1 MAPPK
6 EAGETMRHLL
16 AVLIFALLLTVDRA
30 AAQPPAQSEAQNIAY
45 GPDPQEHLDICIPP
59 YAVDGAPALLTIHGG
74 GWRRGSRHALDVL
87 CKGLARHGI
96 VVFNMDY
103 RLLTTAPDTKWPAQ
117 INDAQLALRW
127 ARAHASAYG
136 ADPSHLCA
144 EGDSAGGHMAL
155 LLDALTTIHAGDR
168 ASLLPGISP
177 QANCVVD
184 ISGIADLVSIDA
196 VHPGY
201 ANFLIGNSDPA
212 ILSTLKADGSAALQL
227 RPGAGPALLLHGL
240 LDPAVPF
247 TQATEMQESLS
258 HVGTSSWLISH
269 EGGHEFD
276 GMTAQQ
282 ERAFWD
288 VAIDFIGN
296 MKLGLPHAARV
307 DEMTK

>member
-1 MAPPK
+1 
-6 EAGETMRHLL
+6 MRHLL
-16 AVLIFALLLTVDRA
+16 ALLMFASLLSVDRA
-30 AAQPPAQSEAQNIAY
+30 AAQPQAQSEAHDIAY
-45 GPDPQEHLDICIPP
+45 GPDPQEQLDICAPTQ
-59 YAVDGAPALLTIHGG
+59 AVASAPALLTIHGG
-74 GWRRGSRHALDVL
+74 GWRRGSRHALDGL
-87 CKGLARHGI
+87 CKELARHGI

-103 RLLTTAPDTKWPAQ
+103 RLLTAAPETKWPAQ

-155 LLDALTTIHAGDR
+155 LLDALFTIHAGDR
-168 ASLLPGISP
+168 ASLLPDISP

-184 ISGIADLVSIDA
+184 ISGIADLVSIEA

-201 ANFLIGNSDPA
+201 ANFLIGNSDTA
-212 ILSTLKADGSAALQL
+212 ILSKLKADGSAALQL

-247 TQATEMQESLS
+247 TQATEMQKSLA
-258 HVGTSSWLISH
+258 HIGTSSWLISH
-269 EGGHEFD
+269 EGGHEFN

-282 ERAFWD
+282 EHAFWH
-288 VAIDFIGN
+288 VAIEFIRN
-296 MKLGLPHAARV
+296 LKLDLPHASRV
-307 DEMTK
+307 DEMSQ